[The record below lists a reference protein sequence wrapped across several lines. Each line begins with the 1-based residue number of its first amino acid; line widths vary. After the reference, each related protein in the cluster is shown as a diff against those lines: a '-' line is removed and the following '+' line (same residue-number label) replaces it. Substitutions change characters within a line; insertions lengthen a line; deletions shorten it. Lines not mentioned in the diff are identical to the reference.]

1 MTVYR
6 KRKTGSLKWLLAII
20 VFVLGLTVTFSD
32 VEGSSITDNTCEC
45 CDQHEYGTS
54 SSNNTTPTT
63 LAAQTETPA
72 LILLAGA
79 LGAMYSIRQKRA

>member
-32 VEGSSITDNTCEC
+32 LEGSTITDNASEC
-45 CDQHEYGTS
+45 CNQHEYGTS
-54 SSNNTTPTT
+54 SSNNTTPTI
-63 LAAQTETPA
+63 LAAQTESPA

-79 LGAMYSIRQKRA
+79 LGAMYAIRRKRA